1 MKTMLIRSLR
11 WPIGITRY
19 VAALSTI
26 FINLTYAS
34 GSTRYPGHVSSRHQ
48 WRESRACK
56 YRLLNLHFMTLSG
69 SRICQIPDSG
79 LINGVGRYEGGP
91 SVARPRI
98 NVVAGKKYRFR
109 VINISAY
116 SGFTFSVEKHSLTII
131 EVGTSI
137 LKNDLDINTF
147 PG

>member
-1 MKTMLIRSLR
+1 
-11 WPIGITRY
+11 
-19 VAALSTI
+19 
-26 FINLTYAS
+26 
-34 GSTRYPGHVSSRHQ
+34 
-48 WRESRACK
+48 
-56 YRLLNLHFMTLSG
+56 MTLSG